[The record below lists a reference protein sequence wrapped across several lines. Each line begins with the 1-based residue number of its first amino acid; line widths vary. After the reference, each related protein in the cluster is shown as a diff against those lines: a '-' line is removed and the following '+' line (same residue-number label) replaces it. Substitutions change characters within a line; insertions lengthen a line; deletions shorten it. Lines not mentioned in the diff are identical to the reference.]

1 MKDKKIYLGVG
12 LALLLLMTIS
22 LSYAYFSASVSGND
36 NAKDV
41 IVNAGSFLFV
51 AKNGY
56 WGYNTA
62 LASYGVSPA
71 FRIG

>member
-22 LSYAYFSASVSGND
+22 LSYAYFSVSVSGND

-41 IVNAGSFLFV
+41 IVNAGSFLYV
-51 AKNGY
+51 TKNGY
-56 WGYNTA
+56 WGYNTT

-71 FRIG
+71 FHIG

>member
-1 MKDKKIYLGVG
+1 MKDKKIYLGVC
-12 LALLLLMTIS
+12 LAFLLLMTIS
-22 LSYAYFSASVSGND
+22 LSYAYFSASVSGYD

-41 IVNAGSFLFV
+41 IVNTGSFLFV

-62 LASYGVSPA
+62 LASYGVSSA